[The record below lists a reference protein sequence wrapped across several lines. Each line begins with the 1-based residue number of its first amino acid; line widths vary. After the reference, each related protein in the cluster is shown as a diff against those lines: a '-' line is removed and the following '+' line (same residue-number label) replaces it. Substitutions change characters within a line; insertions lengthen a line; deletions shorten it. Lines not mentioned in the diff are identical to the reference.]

1 MARGE
6 MVRWLSE
13 NQIEEPEKIKE
24 FHGLD
29 YRYREEYSSDTEFV
43 FLEKSRIR
51 RKSGEKGRGSKRDH

>member
-43 FLEKSRIR
+43 FLEKKQDKEEIW
-51 RKSGEKGRGSKRDH
+51 

>member
-13 NQIEEPEKIKE
+13 KQIERPEEIKK

-43 FLEKSRIR
+43 FLEK
-51 RKSGEKGRGSKRDH
+51 KQDKEKNG